1 MKKLWVFLS
10 LLVAVFVLVA
20 CNDDNTIDNSN
31 TEDLI
36 EFTLEDLAE
45 FDGLDGRDAYIAV
58 DGFVYDVTES
68 NLWRDGSHQGAVQ
81 AGQDLTDELDS
92 ISPHGREMLD
102 RVPRIGI
109 IVDEV
114 QTTEEVTTEVPTTE
128 LPTTIEQTTQ
138 APTTELPTTIE
149 QTTQA
154 PTTTQVPTT
163 TVVETSE
170 TMRVFTLEELAMYD
184 GLDGQDAY
192 IAVDGIVYD
201 VTNSSLWTDG
211 NHQGR
216 VQAGQDLTTEID
228 TISPHGRRVLDNVP
242 IIGTL
247 AEEE

>member
-1 MKKLWVFLS
+1 MLLELIFMKKLWVFLS

-58 DGFVYDVTES
+58 DGYVYDVTES

-138 APTTELPTTIE
+138 APTT
-149 QTTQA
+149 
-154 PTTTQVPTT
+154 TQVPTT
-163 TVVETSE
+163 TMVETSE

>member
-1 MKKLWVFLS
+1 
-10 LLVAVFVLVA
+10 
-20 CNDDNTIDNSN
+20 
-31 TEDLI
+31 
-36 EFTLEDLAE
+36 
-45 FDGLDGRDAYIAV
+45 
-58 DGFVYDVTES
+58 
-68 NLWRDGSHQGAVQ
+68 
-81 AGQDLTDELDS
+81 
-92 ISPHGREMLD
+92 MLD

>member
-10 LLVAVFVLVA
+10 LFIAVFALAA

-114 QTTEEVTTEVPTTE
+114 QTTEEVTTQVPTTEEVTTTEEVPTT
-128 LPTTIEQTTQ
+128 IE
-138 APTTELPTTIE
+138 E
-149 QTTQA
+149 TTQA
-154 PTTTQVPTT
+154 PTTTM
-163 TVVETSE
+163 VETSE

-184 GLDGQDAY
+184 GQDGQDGQDAY

-228 TISPHGRRVLDNVP
+228 TISPHGRRVLDNIP